1 MKAQRLW
8 LHLTGLLVFGL
19 IPIFARAADESPA
32 PVTDPAAVA
41 MHYRQVLQEEPFQ
54 EPVESETGDAW
65 RNWLSDWLT
74 RLGSRFQDLRYAREM
89 PRLAS
94 MLTSV
99 LVLAALIGL
108 VYVAARLVR
117 RRTKLVLAGEEA
129 TPPRRRLQTPEFYEE
144 ELRRAA
150 AVGDW
155 HAAWLASWRQFLS
168 RLETGHLVPA
178 DRSRTNR
185 EYLAQLRA
193 EPQSAPALA
202 LVGDA
207 VEDYD
212 RFIYGRRA
220 IAEPEWR
227 SFQGRLDEAALLLHL
242 RESAAPPAP
251 KSA

>member
-1 MKAQRLW
+1 
-8 LHLTGLLVFGL
+8 
-19 IPIFARAADESPA
+19 
-32 PVTDPAAVA
+32 
-41 MHYRQVLQEEPFQ
+41 
-54 EPVESETGDAW
+54 
-65 RNWLSDWLT
+65 
-74 RLGSRFQDLRYAREM
+74 
-89 PRLAS
+89 
-94 MLTSV
+94 
-99 LVLAALIGL
+99 
-108 VYVAARLVR
+108 
-117 RRTKLVLAGEEA
+117 
-129 TPPRRRLQTPEFYEE
+129 
-144 ELRRAA
+144 
-150 AVGDW
+150 
-155 HAAWLASWRQFLS
+155 
-168 RLETGHLVPA
+168 LETGHLVPA